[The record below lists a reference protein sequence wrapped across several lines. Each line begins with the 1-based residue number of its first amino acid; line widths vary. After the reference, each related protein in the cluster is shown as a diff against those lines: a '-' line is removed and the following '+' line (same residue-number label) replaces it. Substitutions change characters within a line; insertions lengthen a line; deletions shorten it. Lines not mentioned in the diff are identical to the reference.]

1 MIELRSRMELR
12 HLRYFLAVAEAGHFG
27 RAAHRLNIV
36 QPALSM
42 QIRALEEEL
51 GAALFHRTSRR
62 VELTEAG
69 ALLRVEA
76 ERTIAQAQRAR
87 SVVERAARGEIGTV
101 RIAFAGNAAFA
112 GKLSADLRAFHDHH
126 PAVELEL
133 RELSTLLQPDAIL
146 KDQFDLAYCPVHLT
160 EFDPQLVANRVGS
173 WPWMI
178 AMARDHPL
186 AAKRSLSPAHISDEA
201 FILYAMHD
209 ADEGQLAVLRHLL
222 RREPRI
228 VHRAGDTLSVL
239 AMVAAGL
246 GVALAPSALC
256 EVKIKN
262 LEYRPIVGFERPSV
276 LVLLSRSGET
286 SSAVKK
292 FVEIAC
298 RDSKARQRLSSK

>member
-112 GKLSADLRAFHDHH
+112 GKLSADLRAFHDRH

-298 RDSKARQRLSSK
+298 SDSKTRQRLSTE